1 MIKRIIRSGFNV
13 YPAEVEGA
21 IASHPAVLHAAVVG
35 EPAGLGDETVI
46 AYVQLRE
53 AKGSQEAIGK
63 AIEAHVRATLAPYM
77 WPPARTC
84 RFSAGSKL
92 LMGSE
97 AGKSGQAGSRGR
109 EFGDASDLDL
119 IF

>member
-46 AYVQLRE
+46 AYVQPRE
-53 AKGSQEAIGK
+53 AEGSQEAIGK
-63 AIEAHVRATLAPYM
+63 AIGAHVRATLAPYKCPSHIEFVTSM
-77 WPPARTC
+77 PPGPT
-84 RFSAGSKL
+84 
-92 LMGSE
+92 
-97 AGKSGQAGSRGR
+97 GKILKR
-109 EFGDASDLDL
+109 DLTRNR
-119 IF
+119 